1 MLSILAN
8 LLKALNSES
17 EPGQIS
23 LALVFALIIALTP
36 FWTFHNLLLILLALV
51 LRTNLAAF
59 LGGLALFSLIALL
72 VDPLSVRMGEVLL
85 THAALQDFW
94 TGLYQS
100 EFWRMTAFNNT
111 LALGGLV
118 ISLLAAAPLYIV
130 SNYLIRQY
138 RARFIAWVNKLRIV
152 QMLKASNFYRIY
164 QSLAG

>member
-8 LLKALNSES
+8 LLKALNSDS

-23 LALVFALIIALTP
+23 LALVFALIVALTP
-36 FWTFHNLLLILLALV
+36 FWTLHNLLLILLALV

-59 LGGLALFSLIALL
+59 LAGLAMFSLIALL
-72 VDPLSVRMGEVLL
+72 VDPVSVRMGEALL
-85 THAALQDFW
+85 TNVAMQDFW

-111 LALGGLV
+111 LTLGGLV
-118 ISLLAAAPLYIV
+118 ISLLAAAPLFIL
-130 SNYLIRQY
+130 SNFLIRQY
-138 RARFIAWVNKLRIV
+138 RARVMAWINKLKVV